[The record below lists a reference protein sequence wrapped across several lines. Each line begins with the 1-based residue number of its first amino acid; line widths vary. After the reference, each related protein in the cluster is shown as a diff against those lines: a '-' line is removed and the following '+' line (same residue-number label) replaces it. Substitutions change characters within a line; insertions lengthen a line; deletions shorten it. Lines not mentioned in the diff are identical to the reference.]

1 MQGLSSID
9 GAVGLDEESLRQ
21 PLDPDEDQEPSHNSI
36 ISEEDSAF
44 EDQTPAGRKGKK
56 RKELQDFGSIV
67 GVENLDSP
75 NVTQMKE
82 RRSPSQAMKPTTEHE
97 SSTIVIQNQTMD
109 GH

>member
-1 MQGLSSID
+1 MQGLSSAD
-9 GAVGLDEESLRQ
+9 GAMGLDEESLRR

-67 GVENLDSP
+67 GVENMDSP
-75 NVTQMKE
+75 HAPPKK
-82 RRSPSQAMKPTTEHE
+82 RRSPSQIKPTEKYE
-97 SSTIVIQNQTMD
+97 SSTIVIQNQKMD